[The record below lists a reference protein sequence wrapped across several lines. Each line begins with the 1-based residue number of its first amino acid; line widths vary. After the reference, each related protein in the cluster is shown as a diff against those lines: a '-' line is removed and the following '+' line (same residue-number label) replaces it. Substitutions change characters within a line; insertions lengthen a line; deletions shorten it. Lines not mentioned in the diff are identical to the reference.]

1 MASLAA
7 TFGRGAMTNGWTDI
21 ANADVILAMGGNPAE
36 NHPVGFRFV
45 MEAKRRRGA
54 KLVAVD
60 PRFQRTAAV
69 ADHFVQIRAGTDI
82 AFLGG
87 LINYALQTGHVQ
99 VDYVKLHTNA
109 PFIVKEGYSFDEKT
123 GLFSGWDKDKKQ
135 YDTSTWQYEVDAQGN
150 AQVDPTLQHPRSV
163 FQLMKAFYARYTPQ
177 KVSEVCGCDAEAFT
191 KAAEIITSTYPANRA
206 GTIMYALGWTHH
218 SFSVQLIKTAAMLQ
232 LLLGN
237 VGMPGGGVNALRG
250 HANIQGGTDMGMGY
264 HNVPGYMP
272 IPKAGHVSMEDYL
285 KVAVPKPLRPNSVN
299 FWSNTP
305 KLFTSQLKA
314 FYGAAATK
322 ANQFGY
328 TLHPRLPED
337 PKSGKLEN
345 WSWAYIYDH
354 MAQGQVEGLVD
365 FGMNPVCNGPNSRKM
380 VFALS
385 QLKWLVVAENFETET
400 TSFWKSEILALAG
413 KKPEDVKTEVFLL
426 PAANFAEKSG
436 SFTNSSRWAQ
446 WKYKAL
452 DAPGQAK
459 PDQEI
464 IGRIFTK
471 VRELYKTEGGTFPD
485 PVLGLDWSYTN
496 PVSPAEDEVAREVN
510 GKDLTTGQQLAS
522 FSALKDD
529 GTTSSGNWLYCGS
542 YTDSGNMMM
551 RRSTED
557 PTGLGRFSSWTWSW
571 PANRRIMYNRASAD
585 AQGKPWDP
593 SRPAIVWNGKAWVG
607 DVPDYPGTSDPEKG
621 AGAFI
626 VLPEGVARLFAPGDI
641 FKEGPFPEFYEPV
654 ESPVDNPMH
663 PGGQSHNPA
672 ANIFKTTQW
681 DVLGT
686 AKDFP
691 IVGTTYRLTEH
702 FHYWTKNH
710 PRAIEMMP
718 EFFVEI
724 PVELGQEMG
733 IKDGERVRVT
743 SARGH
748 IEGKALLTKRIKP
761 MTVAGKKVYQIGMP
775 IHWGFI
781 GLGKQGGSLA
791 NITTPPV
798 VDPNSFCP
806 EYKGFLVKLE
816 KV

>member
-1 MASLAA
+1 MVAS
-7 TFGRGAMTNGWTDI
+7 I
-21 ANADVILAMGGNPAE
+21 
-36 NHPVGFRFV
+36 
-45 MEAKRRRGA
+45 
-54 KLVAVD
+54 
-60 PRFQRTAAV
+60 
-69 ADHFVQIRAGTDI
+69 
-82 AFLGG
+82 
-87 LINYALQTGHVQ
+87 
-99 VDYVKLHTNA
+99 
-109 PFIVKEGYSFDEKT
+109 
-123 GLFSGWDKDKKQ
+123 
-135 YDTSTWQYEVDAQGN
+135 
-150 AQVDPTLQHPRSV
+150 
-163 FQLMKAFYARYTPQ
+163 
-177 KVSEVCGCDAEAFT
+177 CGCTAEAFN
-191 KAAEIITSTYPANRA
+191 KSAELITSTYPPDKV

-218 SFSVQLIKTAAMLQ
+218 SFSVQLIHTAAMLQ

-250 HANIQGGTDMGMGY
+250 HANIQGGTDNGMGY

-272 IPKAGHVSMEDYL
+272 IPKAAHVNMEDYL

-354 MAQGQVEGLVD
+354 MAQGQVDGLVD

-400 TSFWKSEILALAG
+400 TSFWKPEILALAD
-413 KKPEDVKTEVFLL
+413 KKTEDVKTEVFLL

-471 VRELYKTEGGTFPD
+471 VRELYKAEGGTFPD

-496 PVSPAEDEVAREVN
+496 PFSPAEDEVAREIN

-542 YTDSGNMMM
+542 YTEGGNMMT

-557 PTGLGRFSSWTWSW
+557 PTGLGRFSSWSWSW

-593 SRPAIVWNGKAWVG
+593 TRPAIVWNGKAWVG

-663 PGGQSHNPA
+663 PGGQSRNPA
-672 ANIFKTTQW
+672 AVIFKTTQW

-733 IKDGERVRVT
+733 IKDGQRVRVT

-748 IEGKALLTKRIKP
+748 IEGNALLTKRIKP

>member
-1 MASLAA
+1 
-7 TFGRGAMTNGWTDI
+7 MTNGWTDI
-21 ANADVILAMGGNPAE
+21 SNADVILAMGGNPAE

-87 LINYALQTGHVQ
+87 LINYALQNRRFQ
-99 VDYVKLHTNA
+99 EDYVRLHTNA
-109 PFIVKEGYSFDEKT
+109 PFIVRDGFSFDEKT
-123 GLFSGWDKDKKQ
+123 GLFSGWDPDKKQ
-135 YDTSTWQYEVDAQGN
+135 YDASTWQYELDGQGN
-150 AQVDPTLQHPRSV
+150 AKVDPTLQHPRSV
-163 FQLMKAFYARYTPQ
+163 FQLMKKFYSRYTPQ
-177 KVSEVCGCDAEAFT
+177 KVSEVCGCNAEAFT
-191 KAAEIITSTYPANRA
+191 KAAEIITSTYTPTRV

-250 HANIQGGTDMGMGY
+250 HANIQGGTDMGMAY

-272 IPKAGHVSMEDYL
+272 IPKAAHQSLEDFF

-305 KLFTSQLKA
+305 KLFISQLKA
-314 FYGAAATK
+314 YYASAATK
-322 ANQFGY
+322 ENQFGY
-328 TLHPRLPED
+328 HLHPKLPE
-337 PKSGKLEN
+337 SAATGKLEN
-345 WSWAYIYDH
+345 WSWAFIYDH
-354 MAQGQVEGLVD
+354 AAQGQVEGLVD

-400 TSFWKSEILALAG
+400 SSFWKPEILALAG
-413 KKPEDVKTEVFLL
+413 KKTEDVKTEVFLL

-464 IGRIFTK
+464 VGRIFTK
-471 VRELYKTEGGTFPD
+471 VRELYRNEGGVFPD
-485 PVLGLDWSYTN
+485 PVLALDWSYAN
-496 PVSPAEDEVAREVN
+496 PLSPAEDEVAREIN
-510 GKDLTTGQQLAS
+510 GKDLTTGQQLPS

-542 YTDSGNMMM
+542 YTADGNMMT

-557 PTGLGRFSSWTWSW
+557 PSGMQRFSNWAWSW
-571 PANRRIMYNRASAD
+571 PANRRIMYNRASTD
-585 AQGKPWDP
+585 AQGRPWDP
-593 SRPAIVWNGKAWVG
+593 SRTAIVWNGKAWVG
-607 DVPDYPGTSDPEKG
+607 DVPDYPGTSEPEKG

-626 VLPEGVARLFAPGDI
+626 VLPEGVARLFTPGDTL
-641 FKEGPFPEFYEPV
+641 KEGPFPEFYEPV

-663 PGGQSHNPA
+663 PTGQSRNPVA
-672 ANIFKTTQW
+672 TIFKTTEW
-681 DVLGT
+681 DKLGT

-710 PRAIEMMP
+710 EKSIEMQP

-733 IKDGERVRVT
+733 IKDGEMVRVS

-748 IEGKALLTKRIKP
+748 IEGKAMLTKRIRP
-761 MTVAGKKVYQIGMP
+761 MTIAGKKVYQIGFP

-781 GLGKQGGSLA
+781 GRGKQGGSLA

-798 VDPNSFCP
+798 LDPNSFCP

>member
-1 MASLAA
+1 
-7 TFGRGAMTNGWTDI
+7 MTNGWTDI

-87 LINYALQTGHVQ
+87 LIHYALQNGRIQ
-99 VDYVKLHTNA
+99 EEYVRLHTNG
-109 PFIVKEGYSFDEKT
+109 PFIVKDGFAFDEKT
-123 GLFSGWDKDKKQ
+123 GLFSGWDPDKKS
-135 YDTSTWQYEVDAQGN
+135 YDTATWQYELDEKGN
-150 AQVDPTLQHPRSV
+150 AKVDPTMQHPRSV
-163 FQLMKAFYARYTPQ
+163 FQLMKHFYSRYTPQ
-177 KVSEVCGCDAEAFT
+177 KVSDICGCSVDGFQ
-191 KAAEIITSTYPANRA
+191 KAAEIITSTYPANRV

-250 HANIQGGTDMGMGY
+250 HANIQGGTDNGMGY
-264 HNVPGYMP
+264 HNVPGYMA
-272 IPKAGHVSMEDYL
+272 IPKAAHQSVEEYL
-285 KVAVPKPLRPNSVN
+285 KVVTPKPLRPNSVN

-305 KLFTSQLKA
+305 KLYISQLKA
-314 FYGAAATK
+314 YYGAAATK

-328 TLHPRLPED
+328 HLHPKLPENA
-337 PKSGKLEN
+337 KTGKLEN
-345 WSWAYIYDH
+345 WSWAFIYDH
-354 MAQGQVEGLVD
+354 AAQGEVEGLIS

-385 QLKWLVVAENFETET
+385 QMKWLVVAENFMTET
-400 TSFWKSEILALAG
+400 AWFWKPEILALANQ
-413 KKPEDVKTEVFLL
+413 KPEDVKTEVFVL

-446 WKYKAL
+446 WKYKAI
-452 DAPGQAK
+452 DPPGQAK
-459 PDQEI
+459 ADQEI
-464 IGRIFTK
+464 VGRIFTK
-471 VRELYKTEGGTFPD
+471 VRELYRTEGGRFPD
-485 PVLGLDWSYTN
+485 PVLGLDWSYSN
-496 PVSPAEDEVAREVN
+496 PLAPAEDEVAREIN
-510 GKDLTTGQQLAS
+510 GKDLTTGEQLAS
-522 FSALKDD
+522 FTALKDD
-529 GTTSSGNWLYCGS
+529 GTTASGNWLYCGS
-542 YTDSGNMMM
+542 YTPVGNLMA
-551 RRSTED
+551 RRNVDD
-557 PTGLGRFSSWTWSW
+557 PDGMQRFSKWSWSW
-571 PANRRIMYNRASAD
+571 PANRRIMYNRASTD
-585 AQGKPWDP
+585 AQGRPWDP
-593 SRPAIVWNGKAWVG
+593 ARPAIVWNGQKWVG
-607 DVPDYPGTSDPEKG
+607 DVPDYPATSAPDKG

-626 VLPEGVARLFAPGDI
+626 TLAEGVARLFAPGDI
-641 FKEGPFPEFYEPV
+641 MKDGPFPEFYEPV
-654 ESPVDNPMH
+654 ESPVDNPLH
-663 PGGQSHNPA
+663 PKQGRNPVA
-672 ANIFKTTQW
+672 TIFKTTEW
-681 DVLGT
+681 DKLGT
-686 AKDFP
+686 AQEFP

-702 FHYWTKNH
+702 FHYWSKNH
-710 PRAIEMMP
+710 PRSIEMQP

-733 IKDGERVRVT
+733 IKDGEMVRVS

-748 IEGKALLTKRIKP
+748 IEGKAMLTKRIKP
-761 MTVAGKKVYQIGMP
+761 MMIAGKKVYQIGFP

-781 GLGKQGGSLA
+781 GRGKQGGSLA

-798 VDPNSFCP
+798 VEPNSFCP

>member
-1 MASLAA
+1 
-7 TFGRGAMTNGWTDI
+7 MTNGWTDI
-21 ANADVILAMGGNPAE
+21 ANADVILATGGNPAE

-109 PFIVKEGYSFDEKT
+109 PFIVKEGYSFDAKT

-135 YDTSTWQYEVDAQGN
+135 YDTSSWQYEVDAQGN

-163 FQLMKAFYARYTPQ
+163 FQLMKVFYSRYTPE
-177 KVSEVCGCDAEAFT
+177 KVSEVCGCDAEAFK

-250 HANIQGGTDMGMGY
+250 HANIQRGTDNGMGY

-272 IPKAGHVSMEDYL
+272 IPKAAHVNMEDYL

-314 FYGAAATK
+314 FYGAADTK
-322 ANQFGY
+322 DNLFAFCIN
-328 TLHPRLPED
+328 PR
-337 PKSGKLEN
+337 S
-345 WSWAYIYDH
+345 
-354 MAQGQVEGLVD
+354 
-365 FGMNPVCNGPNSRKM
+365 NGPNSRKM

-385 QLKWLVVAENFETET
+385 QLKWLLVAENFETET
-400 TSFWKSEILALAG
+400 TSFWNSEILALAD
-413 KKPEDVKTEVFLL
+413 KKTEDVKTEVFLL

-464 IGRIFTK
+464 IGRFFTK
-471 VRELYKTEGGTFPD
+471 VRELYKAEGGTFPD
-485 PVLGLDWSYTN
+485 PVLGLDWSYAN
-496 PVSPAEDEVAREVN
+496 PFSPAEDEVAREIN

-542 YTDSGNMMM
+542 YTEGGNMMT

-557 PTGLGRFSSWTWSW
+557 PTGLGRFSSWSWSW

-593 SRPAIVWNGKAWVG
+593 TRPAIVWNGKAWVG

-663 PGGQSHNPA
+663 PGGQSRNPA
-672 ANIFKTTQW
+672 AVIFKTTQW

-733 IKDGERVRVT
+733 IKDGQRVRVT

-748 IEGKALLTKRIKP
+748 IEGNALLTKRIKP